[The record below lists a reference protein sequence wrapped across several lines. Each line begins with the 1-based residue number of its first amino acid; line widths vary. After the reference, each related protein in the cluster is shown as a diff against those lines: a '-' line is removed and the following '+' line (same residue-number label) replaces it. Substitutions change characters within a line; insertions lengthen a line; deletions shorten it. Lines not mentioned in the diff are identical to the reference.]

1 MLKESEL
8 KGIVACDCEMS
19 YSLAGIE
26 LTRVT
31 LVGVGGERVL
41 DEVVKP
47 EFGLVDANTRFS
59 GVSEQHIKD
68 ATVCFGDV
76 LQRVEA
82 FVGRDTILL
91 GHGLEND
98 LKAMRVYS

>member
-1 MLKESEL
+1 VSHLS
-8 KGIVACDCEMS
+8 G
-19 YSLAGIE
+19 LAVRGCW
-26 LTRVT
+26 
-31 LVGVGGERVL
+31 
-41 DEVVKP
+41 
-47 EFGLVDANTRFS
+47 TRFS